1 MGEKTDA
8 LEPFHPD
15 RIASRILGMGDVVSL
30 VERAQQ
36 QFDEKEA
43 AELQKKIRKNKFDF
57 NDFYSQI
64 QQIKKMGN
72 MKDLMGMIPG
82 VGKMMKD
89 VEVSDD
95 AFKGIEAIIQSM
107 TPFEKENPDSIN
119 QSRRN
124 RIAKGSGTNLQ
135 EVNRLIKQFD
145 DMRKVMKQ
153 MSNPAAMASM
163 MKRMP
168 KM

>member
-1 MGEKTDA
+1 
-8 LEPFHPD
+8 
-15 RIASRILGMGDVVSL
+15 MGDVVSL

-36 QFDEKEA
+36 QFDEKQA

-72 MKDLMGMIPG
+72 MKDLIGMIPG
-82 VGKMMKD
+82 IGKMMKD
-89 VEVSDD
+89 VEVGDD

-107 TPFEKENPDSIN
+107 TPFERENPDSIN
-119 QSRRN
+119 PSRRT
-124 RIAKGSGTNLQ
+124 RIANGSGTKIE
-135 EVNRLIKQFD
+135 EVNRLIKQFE

-153 MSNPAAMASM
+153 MSNPAAMANM
-163 MKRMP
+163 MRRMP

>member
-1 MGEKTDA
+1 MEA
-8 LEPFHPD
+8 LDVFHPE
-15 RIASRILGMGDVVSL
+15 RMASRILGMGDVVSL

-89 VEVSDD
+89 VDIQDD
-95 AFKGIEAIIQSM
+95 AFKNIEAIIQSM
-107 TPFEKENPDSIN
+107 TPHEKENPDSIN

-124 RIAKGSGTNLQ
+124 RIAKGSGTNLP
-135 EVNRLIKQFD
+135 EVNRLIKQFE

-168 KM
+168 R

>member
-1 MGEKTDA
+1 
-8 LEPFHPD
+8 
-15 RIASRILGMGDVVSL
+15 
-30 VERAQQ
+30 
-36 QFDEKEA
+36 
-43 AELQKKIRKNKFDF
+43 
-57 NDFYSQI
+57 
-64 QQIKKMGN
+64 

-82 VGKMMKD
+82 VGKAMKD
-89 VEVSDD
+89 VEIDD
-95 AFKGIEAIIQSM
+95 NAFKAIEAIIQSM

-124 RIAKGSGTNLQ
+124 RIANGSGTNLQ

>member
-1 MGEKTDA
+1 
-8 LEPFHPD
+8 
-15 RIASRILGMGDVVSL
+15 
-30 VERAQQ
+30 
-36 QFDEKEA
+36 
-43 AELQKKIRKNKFDF
+43 
-57 NDFYSQI
+57 
-64 QQIKKMGN
+64 
-72 MKDLMGMIPG
+72 MGMIPG
-82 VGKMMKD
+82 VGKMMKNI
-89 VEVSDD
+89 EVDD
-95 AFKGIEAIIQSM
+95 NAFKGIEAIIQSM

-119 QSRRN
+119 QSRRT
-124 RIAKGSGTNLQ
+124 RIANGSGTKLE